1 MFFSLKKMI
10 FVLLWVSFFAGC
22 SGENGVDGR
31 DGESVNV
38 DSLAAVLRGELS
50 QDLWDSMHSETVL
63 DSVYD
68 TLFNDAF
75 TDVWLDSAR
84 NALLDSLLDVSY
96 DSLYNVLYDSV
107 YIDLYDSVYNDIYE
121 KSVAKD
127 LLSYIYFKKEDFN
140 TAFANQYSLMYKDF
154 EYHVPLDVQIENRGN
169 LWHTV
174 IVKAWIPD
182 YSDTGIVSGI
192 VNPNKLKDFAPE
204 IKLIPEK
211 YLHLKA
217 AAPVLVQVRAFALEN
232 NREILIFSESYNAEI
247 LPVDLRGP
255 EYVGIDISPWWN
267 VWVTPNMDSITSI
280 HSELA
285 SLMPSGYGGYQ
296 LYGFSTMEESVNNQ
310 VKKVYEV
317 LQKKGITYV
326 NNTEAGAVGQKIKY
340 PIQVLRTK
348 QANCIEGAFLFASIL
363 ESIGLDVVLVSVPG
377 HAFVGWKTE
386 EDGDTYNYLETTL
399 TWNETPV
406 SFSKA
411 VNSGIEAYN
420 EEVTNGNFEL
430 GESRIISVTEA
441 REYGIKPNDIP

>member
-1 MFFSLKKMI
+1 MSFKKI
-10 FVLLWVSFFAGC
+10 GLVLLGVFFLAAC
-22 SGENGVDGR
+22 SGENGVDGQ

-38 DSLAAVLRGELS
+38 DSLATVLRGELS

-84 NALLDSLLDVSY
+84 NALLDSLLEASY
-96 DSLYNVLYDSV
+96 DSLYYVLYDSV
-107 YIDLYDSVYNDIYE
+107 YYDLYDSIYNDIYE
-121 KSVAKD
+121 KSVTKD
-127 LLSYIYFKKEDFN
+127 LFSYIHFKKESFN

-154 EYHVPLDVQIENRGN
+154 EYPVPLGVKIENRG
-169 LWHTV
+169 LVWHSLV
-174 IVKAWIPD
+174 VKAWIPE
-182 YSDTGIVSGI
+182 YSDTGLVTNI
-192 VNPNKLKDFAPE
+192 VNPQKTETFAPE

-211 YLHLKA
+211 YLELKA
-217 AAPVLVQVRAFALEN
+217 AAQVSVQVRVFALEN
-232 NREILIFSESYNAEI
+232 NREILIFSESYSAEI
-247 LPVDLRGP
+247 NPVDLRGP
-255 EYVGIDISPWWN
+255 EYVGIDASPWLN

-296 LYGFSTMEESVNNQ
+296 LFGHSSIEESVNYQ
-310 VKKVYEV
+310 VQKVYEV

-326 NNTEAGAVGQKIKY
+326 SNTNAGAVGQKIKY

-363 ESIGLDVVLVSVPG
+363 ESMGIDVVMVSIPG

-386 EDGDTYNYLETTL
+386 EEGDTYNFLETTL
-399 TWNETPV
+399 AWNATPV
-406 SFSKA
+406 SFLTA
-411 VNSGIEAYN
+411 VNKAIESYN
-420 EEVTNGNFEL
+420 EEVTNGNFES

-441 REYGIKPNDIP
+441 RDYGVNPNDIP

>member
-1 MFFSLKKMI
+1 MSFKKI
-10 FVLLWVSFFAGC
+10 GLVLLGVFFLAAC
-22 SGENGVDGR
+22 SGENGMDGR

-68 TLFNDAF
+68 KLFNDAF
-75 TDVWLDSAR
+75 TDAWLDSTR
-84 NALLDSLLDVSY
+84 EALLDSLLYVSY
-96 DSLYNVLYDSV
+96 DSLYNV
-107 YIDLYDSVYNDIYE
+107 LYDSVYNDIYE

-127 LLSYIYFKKEDFN
+127 LFSYINFKKENFN
-140 TAFANQYSLMYKDF
+140 TAFANQYSLMYNGF
-154 EYHVPLDVQIENRGN
+154 EHPVPLGVKIENSGN
-169 LWHTV
+169 LWHSV

-192 VNPNKLKDFAPE
+192 VNPNKSNVFAPE

-217 AAPVLVQVRAFALEN
+217 AASVLVQVRAFALEN
-232 NREILIFSESYNAEI
+232 NREILVFSESYNAEI
-247 LPVDLRGP
+247 YPVDLRGP
-255 EYVGIDISPWWN
+255 EYVGIDTSPWWN

-296 LYGFSTMEESVNNQ
+296 LYGFNTMEESVNNQ
-310 VKKVYEV
+310 VQKVYEV

-326 NNTEAGAVGQKIKY
+326 SNTNAGAVGQKIKY

-363 ESIGLDVVLVSVPG
+363 ESIGLDVVLVSIPG

-386 EDGDTYNYLETTL
+386 EEGDTYNFLETTL
-399 TWNETPV
+399 AWNETPV
-406 SFSKA
+406 SFSTA
-411 VNSGIEAYN
+411 VNKAIKSYN
-420 EEVTNGNFEL
+420 KEVTNGNFES
-430 GESRIISVTEA
+430 GESRIISVTDA
-441 REYGIKPNDIP
+441 RDNGVNPNDIP